1 MFFSIRE
8 LELRKARFDETYE
21 PGEIDF
27 SDAGIRQTTPLHA
40 KGVAELLAHTGGE
53 VRISGEYDVTMES
66 ECDRCLGLA
75 RFPLETRFDLFYRP
89 MSDIAVEEE
98 VAIDEGE
105 AELGFYEGAGMLLE
119 DILREQVLLG
129 LPMQRVCDEACKG
142 ICPVCGRNR
151 NEVSCDCHVETA
163 DDRWAALRN
172 LKQ

>member
-1 MFFSIRE
+1 MFFSIKE
-8 LELRKARFDETYE
+8 LELRKARFEEIFE
-21 PGEIDF
+21 PGRIDF
-27 SDAGIRQTTPLHA
+27 SDAGIRQVSPLRA
-40 KGVAELLAHTGGE
+40 KGVAELLPHTDGE
-53 VRISGEYDVTMES
+53 VRISGEYDVTMET
-66 ECDRCLGLA
+66 ECDRCLALA

-119 DILREQVLLG
+119 DILREQILLD
-129 LPMQRVCDEACKG
+129 LPMQRVCEEDCKG
-142 ICPVCGRNR
+142 ICPVCGKNR
-151 NEVSCDCHVETA
+151 NEVSCDCHMEAA